1 MEPIG
6 DLRLLREKGNSNST
20 TSKWKFQYVPDPNA
34 SMYWPNGKD
43 LKEIVDEPECGF
55 DGSNCNQDESG
66 SKGIVTRCFFL
77 VQNSIYLIKGTL
89 FVPI

>member
-1 MEPIG
+1 MLITTANKCEFPFPKMEPIG
-6 DLRLLREKGNSNST
+6 DLRLLREKGNSNTT

-55 DGSNCNQDESG
+55 DNSNCNQDESD
-66 SKGIVTRCFFL
+66 SKGKSF
-77 VQNSIYLIKGTL
+77 KK
-89 FVPI
+89 

>member
-6 DLRLLREKGNSNST
+6 DLRLLREKGNSNTT

-55 DGSNCNQDESG
+55 DNSNCNQDESD
-66 SKGIVTRCFFL
+66 SKGK
-77 VQNSIYLIKGTL
+77 SSKK
-89 FVPI
+89 